1 MSGDSLLSPPAWYL
15 RHALA
20 ANLTLFEA
28 LSLWLHYCGATDHE
42 IGIVLGRSRRG
53 VGEALRRAQ
62 GKMAASPRVTVDVQG
77 HAISALRV
85 ELERQAREVLEA
97 LRNEVARRGGTRGGE
112 EHLPK
117 VRPVTVD
124 DLVDERLRK
133 LFGEG
138 GLDSTSGDV

>member
-1 MSGDSLLSPPAWYL
+1 VSTLLSPPDWYL

-28 LSLWLHYCGATDHE
+28 LSLWLHSLGATDHE
-42 IGIVLGRSRRG
+42 IGIVLGRKERG
-53 VGEALRRAQ
+53 VVEALRRAQ
-62 GKMAASPRVTVDVQG
+62 GKMAASPVVTVDVQG
-77 HAISALRV
+77 HAISSLRV

-97 LRNEVARRGGTRGGE
+97 LRNEVARRGGTCGGE

-124 DLVDERLRK
+124 DLVDERLRR

-138 GLDSTSGDV
+138 GA

>member
-20 ANLTLFEA
+20 ANLSLFEA
-28 LSLWLHYCGATDHE
+28 LCLWLYYCDANTHE
-42 IGIVLGRSRRG
+42 IGIVLGRKERG
-53 VGEALRRAQ
+53 VVEALRRAQ
-62 GKMAASPRVTVDVQG
+62 CKMAAAPRVTVDVQG
-77 HAISALRV
+77 HAISSLRV

-124 DLVDERLRK
+124 DLVDDRLRK
-133 LFGEG
+133 LLGN
-138 GLDSTSGDV
+138 

>member
-1 MSGDSLLSPPAWYL
+1 MSGNSLLSPPDWYL

-97 LRNEVARRGGTRGGE
+97 LRNEVARRGGGE

>member
-1 MSGDSLLSPPAWYL
+1 MSGDSLLSPPEWYL

-20 ANLTLFEA
+20 ANLSLFEA

-62 GKMAASPRVTVDVQG
+62 GKMAAAPRVTVDVQG

-85 ELERQAREVLEA
+85 ELERQAREVLE
-97 LRNEVARRGGTRGGE
+97 LIRNEVARRGGTRGGE
-112 EHLPK
+112 EHLPT
-117 VRPVTVD
+117 VRRVTVD
-124 DLVDERLRK
+124 DLVDERLRR
-133 LFGEG
+133 LLGRE

>member
-1 MSGDSLLSPPAWYL
+1 MSGNSLLSPPDWYL

-53 VGEALRRAQ
+53 VGEALGRAQ
-62 GKMAASPRVTVDVQG
+62 GKLAATPLVLDGGRMAVSE
-77 HAISALRV
+77 LRA
-85 ELERQAREVLEA
+85 ELERQAREVLE
-97 LRNEVARRGGTRGGE
+97 LIRNEVARRGGTRGGE
-112 EHLPK
+112 EHLPRT
-117 VRPVTVD
+117 RPVTVD

>member
-1 MSGDSLLSPPAWYL
+1 MSTLLSPPDWYL

-28 LSLWLHYCGATDHE
+28 LSLWLHSIGATDHE

-62 GKMAASPRVTVDVQG
+62 GKMAASPVVTVDVQG

-85 ELERQAREVLEA
+85 ELERQAREVLE
-97 LRNEVARRGGTRGGE
+97 LIRNEVARRGGTRGGE
-112 EHLPK
+112 EHLPRT
-117 VRPVTVD
+117 RPVTVD
-124 DLVDERLRK
+124 DLVDERLRR
-133 LFGEG
+133 LLGRA

>member
-1 MSGDSLLSPPAWYL
+1 MSGNSLLSPPDWYL

-28 LSLWLHYCGATDHE
+28 LSLWLHSCGATDHE
-42 IGIVLGRSRRG
+42 IGIVLGRKERG
-53 VGEALRRAQ
+53 VVEALRRAQ
-62 GKMAASPRVTVDVQG
+62 GKMAAAPRVTVDVQG
-77 HAISALRV
+77 HAISSLRV

-117 VRPVTVD
+117 VRRVTVD
-124 DLVDERLRK
+124 DLVDERLRR

-138 GLDSTSGDV
+138 GA

>member
-1 MSGDSLLSPPAWYL
+1 MSGNALLSPPGWYL

-28 LSLWLHYCGATDHE
+28 LSLWLHSIGATDHE
-42 IGIVLGRSRRG
+42 IGIVLGRKERG
-53 VGEALRRAQ
+53 VVEALRRAQ
-62 GKMAASPRVTVDVQG
+62 RKMAALPVVTVDVQG

-124 DLVDERLRK
+124 DLVDERLRR

-138 GLDSTSGDV
+138 GA

>member
-28 LSLWLHYCGATDHE
+28 LSLWLHSIGATDHE
-42 IGIVLGRSRRG
+42 IGIVLGRKERG
-53 VGEALRRAQ
+53 VVEALRRAQ
-62 GKMAASPRVTVDVQG
+62 GKMAAAPLVLDGGRMAVSE
-77 HAISALRV
+77 LRA
-85 ELERQAREVLEA
+85 ELERQAREVLK
-97 LRNEVARRGGTRGGE
+97 LFRNEVAGRGGE

-124 DLVDERLRK
+124 DLVDERLRR

-138 GLDSTSGDV
+138 GA